1 MSSLTVRG
9 GYPGGVTWV
18 TCKWKKE
25 AGEGHREGKE
35 KEVWG
40 GESQGYNGQGALE
53 EQRLTGESG
62 KVGPRRGTAA
72 EY

>member
-1 MSSLTVRG
+1 MSLTVRG
-9 GYPGGVTWV
+9 YPDSVTWV
-18 TCKWKKE
+18 TCKWKE
-25 AGEGHREGKE
+25 RRGRDRREGGKE
-35 KEVWG
+35 KGGEEVWV
-40 GESQGYNGQGALE
+40 YNGQGALE